1 MVLSSVIIT
10 YIILMMLIKLIIL
23 MLMTNQLYP
32 KAVIPESIKNEIETA
47 LSFYPDLKDTAI
59 NFEFKKNIKKST
71 MQAQPTASSFLKRK
85 GQRSYNIFISETVK
99 ISGEVLYTVD
109 MPQEVLI
116 GWIGHELGHVMDYKN
131 RSNLNLMWFGVKYLL
146 SDNHIATAERAAD
159 TYAVQS
165 GMEQYILKTKDFILS
180 QANLEQSYIARIKKY
195 YLSPEEIM
203 EIINQRDANLSES

>member
-1 MVLSSVIIT
+1 
-10 YIILMMLIKLIIL
+10 
-23 MLMTNQLYP
+23 MTSLLYP
-32 KAVIPESIKNEIETA
+32 KAIIPETIINEVETA
-47 LSFYPDLKDTAI
+47 LSYYPELKNTAI

-99 ISGEVLYTVD
+99 ISGEVLYTID

-203 EIINQRDANLSES
+203 DIINQRDANLSES

>member
-1 MVLSSVIIT
+1 
-10 YIILMMLIKLIIL
+10 

-47 LSFYPDLKDTAI
+47 LSFYPELKDTAI

>member
-1 MVLSSVIIT
+1 
-10 YIILMMLIKLIIL
+10 

>member
-1 MVLSSVIIT
+1 
-10 YIILMMLIKLIIL
+10 

-47 LSFYPDLKDTAI
+47 LSFYPELKDTAI

-131 RSNLNLMWFGVKYLL
+131 RSILNLMWFGVKYLL

-203 EIINQRDANLSES
+203 EIINQRDANLS

>member
-1 MVLSSVIIT
+1 
-10 YIILMMLIKLIIL
+10 

-47 LSFYPDLKDTAI
+47 LSFYPELKDTAI

-131 RSNLNLMWFGVKYLL
+131 RSILNLMWFGVKYLL

>member
-1 MVLSSVIIT
+1 
-10 YIILMMLIKLIIL
+10 MMLIKLIIL

>member
-1 MVLSSVIIT
+1 
-10 YIILMMLIKLIIL
+10 MMLIKLIIL

-47 LSFYPDLKDTAI
+47 LSFYPELKDTAI

>member
-1 MVLSSVIIT
+1 
-10 YIILMMLIKLIIL
+10 
-23 MLMTNQLYP
+23 MTSLLYP
-32 KAVIPESIKNEIETA
+32 KAIIPETIINEVETA
-47 LSFYPDLKDTAI
+47 LSYYPELKNTAI

-99 ISGEVLYTVD
+99 ISGEVIYTID

-165 GMEQYILKTKDFILS
+165 GMEQYILKTKDFILK

-203 EIINQRDANLSES
+203 DIINQRDAKLSES